1 MGGYAPLMGL
11 VRGNDCF
18 SRFFDWGI
26 RSIDLA
32 HYFDTGF
39 DINQWRNWFMGF
51 FRMMIVVMSTYNTAS
66 ACFLQRKNNRTA
78 WSDKKDRAQA
88 EEYHMEVFGFREEDI
103 PADLE

>member
-18 SRFFDWGI
+18 ARFFDWGI

-39 DINQWRNWFMGF
+39 DINQWRNWFM
-51 FRMMIVVMSTYNTAS
+51 
-66 ACFLQRKNNRTA
+66 A
-78 WSDKKDRAQA
+78 WSMIGA
-88 EEYHMEVFGFREEDI
+88 ECVLFNF
-103 PADLE
+103 LWSV